1 VRLYVSFD
9 LEHDRD
15 LHDRLLAQSCQSPF
29 TISSGSEAG
38 DMTEA
43 WVARVRLR
51 ITEAD
56 EVVVICGE
64 HTHDSRRVSA
74 ELKIAQEE
82 SKPYVLLWGRREK
95 MCKKPQSARA
105 VDGIY
110 GWTAPVLER
119 QLADGLRRI
128 RGREVSIKRRA
139 LRTQRGCQ
147 GQQET

>member
-1 VRLYVSFD
+1 VRIYVSFD

-15 LHDRLLAQSCQSPF
+15 LHDRLLAQSSQSEF

-43 WVARVRLR
+43 WVARVRLL
-51 ITEAD
+51 IAEAD

-64 HTHDSRRVSA
+64 HTHGSRRVSA

-82 SKPYVLLWGRREK
+82 RKPYVLLWGRREK

-105 VDGIY
+105 IDGMY
-110 GWTAPVLER
+110 GWTAGVPER

-128 RGREVSIKRRA
+128 LGREASSKRRA
-139 LRTQRGCQ
+139 QRTQQ
-147 GQQET
+147 G

>member
-1 VRLYVSFD
+1 MQVYVSFD

-15 LHDRLLAQSCQSPF
+15 LHDRLLAQSGQSAF
-29 TISSGSEAG
+29 TIASRSEAG
-38 DMTEA
+38 DMTET

-51 ITEAD
+51 MTEAD

-64 HTHDSRRVSA
+64 HTDDSRRVSA

-82 SKPYVLLWGRREK
+82 RKPYVLLWGRREK

-105 VDGIY
+105 IDGMY
-110 GWTAPVLER
+110 GWTAGVLER

-128 RGREVSIKRRA
+128 RDRELSVKRRA
-139 LRTQRGCQ
+139 ARPQPGC
-147 GQQET
+147 

>member
-15 LHDRLLAQSCQSPF
+15 LHDRLLEQSAESAF

-43 WVARVRLR
+43 WVARVRLL

-64 HTHDSRRVSA
+64 HTNGSRRVSA

-82 SKPYVLLWGRREK
+82 RKPYVLLWGRREK
-95 MCKKPQSARA
+95 MCKKPLSARPI
-105 VDGIY
+105 DGMY
-110 GWTAPVLER
+110 GWSASVLER

-128 RGREVSIKRRA
+128 RDREVSAKKRA
-139 LRTQRGCQ
+139 LRTQPAP
-147 GQQET
+147 

>member
-1 VRLYVSFD
+1 VRVYVSFD

-15 LHDRLLAQSCQSPF
+15 LHDRLLAQSSQSAF
-29 TISSGSEAG
+29 AIASRSEAG

-43 WVARVRLR
+43 WAARVRLR

-64 HTHDSRRVSA
+64 HTDDSRRVSA

-82 SKPYVLLWGRREK
+82 RKPYVLLWGRREK
-95 MCKKPQSARA
+95 MCKKPQGARA
-105 VDGIY
+105 IDGIY
-110 GWTAPVLER
+110 GWSAGILER

-128 RGREVSIKRRA
+128 RDREVSIKRRA
-139 LRTQRGCQ
+139 RTQQ
-147 GQQET
+147 GS